1 MKHGTQPKVVRGI
14 PHEVVATGVARA
26 RSSSGVVAVITAPLD
41 LSALLGL
48 HVSRAGYDDFLDLL
62 YINMSNAVAVSQLL
76 LVVPV
81 DHNVCTIL
89 LQALAGGGVFVAALD
104 NTRDVVQLFFTS
116 GSYGCRQT
124 LRGVLYEHRQ
134 RLVQQHRC

>member
-1 MKHGTQPKVVRGI
+1 MKHGTQPKVVGGI

-26 RSSSGVVAVITAPLD
+26 RSSSGMVAIITAPLV

-48 HVSRAGYDDFLDLL
+48 HVSRVGYDDFLDLL
-62 YINMSNAVAVSQLL
+62 YIDMSNAVSILQMM
-76 LVVPV
+76 LVVSV

-89 LQALAGGGVFVAALD
+89 LQALAGGGVFVAAPD
-104 NTRDVVQLFFTS
+104 NTRDVVQLYFTS

-124 LRGVLYEHRQ
+124 LSGVLHDNRQ